1 MTTFSSHLQQ
11 KRNKKLLPI
20 IEFTFED
27 VIEKVLNRF
36 LFILKQ
42 MDAVVPIDVP
52 RGELYYVDYYR
63 KTIVLAFPL
72 KLTGRKPLYYV
83 VVIHVCERQW
93 YTPRE
98 RVFDK
103 ERQKGHYYSACN
115 AMHKFLKKKGGRVKD
130 WMVKDRTIILL
141 GPSYTRSVKGV
152 VSRAYGKIMFA
163 CWIIKKIFELDL
175 ALIKIWRVVCRY
187 LEKRLNALLAK
198 FEELKMRPFGE
209 VEEFA
214 DRMRIII
221 DELRAWLDRRSREVY
236 KRQALS
242 T

>member
-1 MTTFSSHLQQ
+1 MTDNSSHLQQ
-11 KRNKKLLPI
+11 NRRKSNI

-27 VIEKVLNRF
+27 VVEKVLNRF
-36 LFILKQ
+36 LFVLKQ
-42 MDAVVPIDVP
+42 MDAEVPIDVP

-83 VVIHVCERQW
+83 VAIHVCERQW
-93 YTPRE
+93 YTPRKI
-98 RVFDK
+98 VFDK
-103 ERQKGHYYSACN
+103 DRKRGHYYSACN

-141 GPSYTRSVKGV
+141 GPSYTKSVKGV
-152 VSRAYGKIMFA
+152 VRRAYGKVMFA
-163 CWIIKKIFELDL
+163 CWIIKRIFELDL

-187 LEKRLNALLAK
+187 LEKRLNALLSK

-214 DRMRIII
+214 DRLRIII
-221 DELRAWLDRRSREVY
+221 DNLSAWLERASRMYYRRMT
-236 KRQALS
+236 LS